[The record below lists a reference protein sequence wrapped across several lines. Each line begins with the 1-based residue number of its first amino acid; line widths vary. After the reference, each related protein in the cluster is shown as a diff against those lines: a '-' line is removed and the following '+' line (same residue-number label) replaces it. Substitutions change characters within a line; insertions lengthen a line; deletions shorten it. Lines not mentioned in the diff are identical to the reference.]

1 MEGFSEK
8 TRDYFPSLN
17 RVNSSNQQIIY
28 LDGPGGTQ
36 VPIQV
41 IEAISQYYL
50 RSNANTHGEF
60 ITSQETD
67 LVMDDLRFKV
77 SVMLGAESPN
87 TISIGQNMTTL
98 NYSLA
103 RALSRKFKE
112 DDEVIVTELDH
123 EANRGPWT
131 ILREVGVKIIEV
143 NLMQNGTLDYSDFKS
158 KINDKTVMVCM
169 GMSSNAL
176 GTLNSFNKVKEFL
189 KDRKCLFLLDAV
201 HYAPH
206 FSIDVKDL
214 NCDFML
220 CSAYK
225 FYGPHISFLYS
236 RPGVLN
242 ELNPDRLVVQD
253 QKAPYIIE
261 TGTLNHA
268 ACSGVSAAIDFIS
281 SLGQGSTYREKLES
295 AYLQISDH
303 EFSLAKYLYDSLE
316 GFDKTTVIGSIT
328 RVSSSEKTLAL
339 VESIIG
345 DFLSSPNVSFISISS
360 FFMSVFNRV
369 LDFNIFSR
377 SSRSLT
383 NSFLSSSSFICS
395 NFANCLKRIS
405 KIAFACISDNLN
417 FFIKAFFG
425 LSCVLIIFITSS
437 RFK

>member
-1 MEGFSEK
+1 MEVFSEK

-77 SVMLGAESPN
+77 SVMLGAESSN

-112 DDEVIVTELDH
+112 GDEVIVTELDH
-123 EANRGPWT
+123 EANRGPWM
-131 ILREVGVKIIEV
+131 ILKEVGVKIIEV

-176 GTLNSFNKVKEFL
+176 GTLNSFNKVKEYL

-236 RPGVLN
+236 KPGVLQ

-253 QKAPYIIE
+253 QEAPYIIE

-281 SLGQGSTYREKLES
+281 SLGQGRTYREKLES

-303 EFSLAKYLYDSLE
+303 EFNLAKHLYESLE
-316 GFDKTTVIGSIT
+316 GFDKTTVIGPDFST
-328 RVSSSEKTLAL
+328 RERT
-339 VESIIG
+339 
-345 DFLSSPNVSFISISS
+345 PTVSFVHSEYSPKEVCALLAKQNICAWDGHFYALKAIQQLGLESRGGVTRLGISLYNTRKEID
-360 FFMSVFNRV
+360 RV
-369 LDFNIFSR
+369 IEV
-377 SSRSLT
+377 
-383 NSFLSSSSFICS
+383 
-395 NFANCLKRIS
+395 
-405 KIAFACISDNLN
+405 
-417 FFIKAFFG
+417 IK
-425 LSCVLIIFITSS
+425 SI
-437 RFK
+437 

>member
-1 MEGFSEK
+1 MEVFSEK

-112 DDEVIVTELDH
+112 GDEVIVTELDH
-123 EANRGPWT
+123 EANRGPWM
-131 ILREVGVKIIEV
+131 ILKEVGVKIIEV

-176 GTLNSFNKVKEFL
+176 GTLNSFNKVKEYL

-236 RPGVLN
+236 KPGVLQ

-253 QKAPYIIE
+253 QEAPYIIE

-303 EFSLAKYLYDSLE
+303 EFSLAKHLYESLE
-316 GFDKTTVIGSIT
+316 GFDKTTVIGPDFST
-328 RVSSSEKTLAL
+328 RERT
-339 VESIIG
+339 
-345 DFLSSPNVSFISISS
+345 PTVSFVHSEYSPKEVCALLAKQNICAWDGHFYALKAIQQLGLESRGGVTRLGISLYNTRKEID
-360 FFMSVFNRV
+360 RV
-369 LDFNIFSR
+369 IEV
-377 SSRSLT
+377 
-383 NSFLSSSSFICS
+383 
-395 NFANCLKRIS
+395 
-405 KIAFACISDNLN
+405 
-417 FFIKAFFG
+417 IK
-425 LSCVLIIFITSS
+425 SI
-437 RFK
+437 

>member
-1 MEGFSEK
+1 MEVFSEK

-67 LVMDDLRFKV
+67 LVMDDLRSKV

-123 EANRGPWT
+123 EANRGPWM
-131 ILREVGVKIIEV
+131 ILKEVGVKIIEV

-176 GTLNSFNKVKEFL
+176 GTLNSFNKVKEYL

-236 RPGVLN
+236 KPGVLQ

-253 QKAPYIIE
+253 QEAPYIIE

-303 EFSLAKYLYDSLE
+303 EFSLAKHLYESLE
-316 GFDKTTVIGSIT
+316 GFDKTTVIGPDFST
-328 RVSSSEKTLAL
+328 RERT
-339 VESIIG
+339 
-345 DFLSSPNVSFISISS
+345 PTVSFVHSEYSPQKVCALLAKQNICAWDGHFYALKAIQQLGLESRGGVTRLGISLYNTRKEID
-360 FFMSVFNRV
+360 RV
-369 LDFNIFSR
+369 IE
-377 SSRSLT
+377 
-383 NSFLSSSSFICS
+383 
-395 NFANCLKRIS
+395 A
-405 KIAFACISDNLN
+405 
-417 FFIKAFFG
+417 IK
-425 LSCVLIIFITSS
+425 SI
-437 RFK
+437 

>member
-8 TRDYFPSLN
+8 TREYFPSLN

-41 IEAISQYYL
+41 IEAISKYYL

-60 ITSQETD
+60 ITSKETD
-67 LVMDDLRFKV
+67 SIMDDLRFKV
-77 SVMLGAESPN
+77 SLMLGAENPN
-87 TISIGQNMTTL
+87 SISIGQNMTTL

-112 DDEVIVTELDH
+112 GDEVIVTELDH
-123 EANRGPWT
+123 EANRGPWM
-131 ILREVGVKIIEV
+131 ILKEVGVKIIEV
-143 NLMQNGTLDYSDFKS
+143 NLKQNGTLDYSDFKS

-176 GTLNSFNKVKEFL
+176 GTLNSFNRVKEYL

-214 NCDFML
+214 DCDFML

-236 RPGVLN
+236 KPGVLN
-242 ELNPDRLVVQD
+242 DLNPDRLVVQD
-253 QKAPYIIE
+253 QEAPYIIE

-268 ACSGVSAAIDFIS
+268 ACSGVSAAIDFMS
-281 SLGQGSTYREKLES
+281 SLGQGRTYREKLES

-303 EFSLAKYLYDSLE
+303 EFNLAKHLYESLE
-316 GFDKTTVIGSIT
+316 DFDKTTVIGPDFST
-328 RVSSSEKTLAL
+328 RERT
-339 VESIIG
+339 
-345 DFLSSPNVSFISISS
+345 PTVSFVHSEYSPQEVCASLAKHNICAWDGYFYALKAIQQLGLESRGGVTRLGISLYNTKKEIDRAIE
-360 FFMSVFNRV
+360 V
-369 LDFNIFSR
+369 
-377 SSRSLT
+377 
-383 NSFLSSSSFICS
+383 
-395 NFANCLKRIS
+395 
-405 KIAFACISDNLN
+405 
-417 FFIKAFFG
+417 IK
-425 LSCVLIIFITSS
+425 SI
-437 RFK
+437 

>member
-8 TRDYFPSLN
+8 TREYFPSLN

-123 EANRGPWT
+123 EANRGPWM
-131 ILREVGVKIIEV
+131 ILKEVGVKIIEV
-143 NLMQNGTLDYSDFKS
+143 SLMQNGTLDYSDFKS

-176 GTLNSFNKVKEFL
+176 GTLNSFYKVKEYL

-206 FSIDVKDL
+206 FSIDVKELD
-214 NCDFML
+214 CDFML

-236 RPGVLN
+236 KPGVLN
-242 ELNPDRLVVQD
+242 DLNPDRLVVQD
-253 QKAPYIIE
+253 QQAPYIIE

-281 SLGQGSTYREKLES
+281 SLEL
-295 AYLQISDH
+295 ISPKTVPIAIAIIK
-303 EFSLAKYLYDSLE
+303 SSKTVTKNTIVKI
-316 GFDKTTVIGSIT
+316 DK
-328 RVSSSEKTLAL
+328 
-339 VESIIG
+339 
-345 DFLSSPNVSFISISS
+345 
-360 FFMSVFNRV
+360 SVV
-369 LDFNIFSR
+369 G
-377 SSRSLT
+377 
-383 NSFLSSSSFICS
+383 SFLRTG
-395 NFANCLKRIS
+395 RI
-405 KIAFACISDNLN
+405 L
-417 FFIKAFFG
+417 
-425 LSCVLIIFITSS
+425 
-437 RFK
+437 

>member
-1 MEGFSEK
+1 MEVFSEK

-123 EANRGPWT
+123 EANRGPWM
-131 ILREVGVKIIEV
+131 ILKEVGVKIIEV
-143 NLMQNGTLDYSDFKS
+143 NLKQNGTLDYSDFKS

-176 GTLNSFNKVKEFL
+176 GTLNSFNKVKEYL

-236 RPGVLN
+236 KPGVLQ

-253 QKAPYIIE
+253 QEAPYIIE

-303 EFSLAKYLYDSLE
+303 EFSLAKHLYESLE
-316 GFDKTTVIGSIT
+316 GFDKTTVIGPDFST
-328 RVSSSEKTLAL
+328 RERT
-339 VESIIG
+339 
-345 DFLSSPNVSFISISS
+345 PTVSFVHSEYSPQKVCALLAKQNICAWDGHFYALKAIQQLGLESRGGVTRLGISLYNTRKEID
-360 FFMSVFNRV
+360 RV
-369 LDFNIFSR
+369 IEV
-377 SSRSLT
+377 
-383 NSFLSSSSFICS
+383 
-395 NFANCLKRIS
+395 
-405 KIAFACISDNLN
+405 
-417 FFIKAFFG
+417 IK
-425 LSCVLIIFITSS
+425 SI
-437 RFK
+437 

>member
-1 MEGFSEK
+1 MEVFSEK

-123 EANRGPWT
+123 EANRGPWM
-131 ILREVGVKIIEV
+131 ILKEVGVKIIEV

-176 GTLNSFNKVKEFL
+176 GTLNSFNKVKEYL

-236 RPGVLN
+236 KPGVLQ

-253 QKAPYIIE
+253 QEAPYIIE

-303 EFSLAKYLYDSLE
+303 EFSLAKHLYESLE
-316 GFDKTTVIGSIT
+316 GFDKTTVIGPDFST
-328 RVSSSEKTLAL
+328 RERT
-339 VESIIG
+339 
-345 DFLSSPNVSFISISS
+345 PTVSFVHSEYSPQKVCALLAKQNICAWDGHFYALKAIQQLGLESRGGVTRLGISLYNTRKEID
-360 FFMSVFNRV
+360 RV
-369 LDFNIFSR
+369 IE
-377 SSRSLT
+377 
-383 NSFLSSSSFICS
+383 
-395 NFANCLKRIS
+395 A
-405 KIAFACISDNLN
+405 
-417 FFIKAFFG
+417 IK
-425 LSCVLIIFITSS
+425 SI
-437 RFK
+437 

>member
-1 MEGFSEK
+1 MEVFSEK

-123 EANRGPWT
+123 EANRGPWM
-131 ILREVGVKIIEV
+131 ILKEVGVKIIEV
-143 NLMQNGTLDYSDFKS
+143 NLKQNGTLDYSDFKS

-176 GTLNSFNKVKEFL
+176 GTLNSFNRVKEYL

-214 NCDFML
+214 DCDFML

-236 RPGVLN
+236 KPGVLN
-242 ELNPDRLVVQD
+242 DLNPDRLVVQD
-253 QKAPYIIE
+253 QQAPYIIE

-281 SLGQGSTYREKLES
+281 SLGQGRTYREKLES

-303 EFSLAKYLYDSLE
+303 EFSLAKHLYESLE
-316 GFDKTTVIGSIT
+316 DFDKTTVIGPDFST
-328 RVSSSEKTLAL
+328 RERT
-339 VESIIG
+339 
-345 DFLSSPNVSFISISS
+345 PTVSFVHSDYSPKEICASLAKHNICAWDGHFYALKAIQQLGLESRGGVTRLGISLYNTKKEID
-360 FFMSVFNRV
+360 RV
-369 LDFNIFSR
+369 IEV
-377 SSRSLT
+377 
-383 NSFLSSSSFICS
+383 
-395 NFANCLKRIS
+395 
-405 KIAFACISDNLN
+405 
-417 FFIKAFFG
+417 IK
-425 LSCVLIIFITSS
+425 SI
-437 RFK
+437 

>member
-1 MEGFSEK
+1 LENFRLDAMEGFSEK
-8 TRDYFPSLN
+8 AREYFPSLN
-17 RVNSSNQQIIY
+17 RVNSSNQQIVY

-41 IEAISQYYL
+41 IEAISRYYL

-67 LVMDDLRFKV
+67 LVMDDLRSKV
-77 SVMLGAESPN
+77 SVLLGAETPN

-103 RALSRKFKE
+103 RALLRKFNVG
-112 DDEVIVTELDH
+112 DEVIVTELDH
-123 EANRGPWT
+123 EANRGPWM
-131 ILREVGVKIIEV
+131 ILKEVGVNIIEV

-176 GTLNSFNKVKEFL
+176 GTLNSFNKVKKYL

-206 FSIDVKDL
+206 FSIDVKELD
-214 NCDFML
+214 CDFML

-236 RPGVLN
+236 KPGVLN
-242 ELNPDRLVVQD
+242 DLNPDRLVVQD

-303 EFSLAKYLYDSLE
+303 EFNLAKHLYESLE
-316 GFDKTTVIGSIT
+316 GFDKTTVIGPDFST
-328 RVSSSEKTLAL
+328 RERT
-339 VESIIG
+339 
-345 DFLSSPNVSFISISS
+345 PTVSFVHSEFSPHEVCAVLAKQNICAWDGHFYALKAIQQLGLESRGGVTRLGISLYNTKKEID
-360 FFMSVFNRV
+360 RV
-369 LDFNIFSR
+369 IEV
-377 SSRSLT
+377 
-383 NSFLSSSSFICS
+383 
-395 NFANCLKRIS
+395 
-405 KIAFACISDNLN
+405 
-417 FFIKAFFG
+417 IK
-425 LSCVLIIFITSS
+425 SI
-437 RFK
+437 

>member
-8 TRDYFPSLN
+8 TREYFPSLN

-41 IEAISQYYL
+41 IEAISKYYL

-60 ITSQETD
+60 ITSKETD
-67 LVMDDLRFKV
+67 SIMDDLRFKV
-77 SVMLGAESPN
+77 SLMLGAENPN
-87 TISIGQNMTTL
+87 SISIGQNMTTL

-123 EANRGPWT
+123 EANRGPWM
-131 ILREVGVKIIEV
+131 ILKEVGVKIIEV
-143 NLMQNGTLDYSDFKS
+143 NLKQNGTLDYSDFKS

-176 GTLNSFNKVKEFL
+176 GTLNSFNRVKEYL

-236 RPGVLN
+236 KPGVLN
-242 ELNPDRLVVQD
+242 DLNPDRLVVQD
-253 QKAPYIIE
+253 QEAPYIIE

-281 SLGQGSTYREKLES
+281 SLGCLLYT
-295 AYLQISDH
+295 SDAAD
-303 EFSLAKYLYDSLE
+303 E
-316 GFDKTTVIGSIT
+316 
-328 RVSSSEKTLAL
+328 
-339 VESIIG
+339 
-345 DFLSSPNVSFISISS
+345 
-360 FFMSVFNRV
+360 
-369 LDFNIFSR
+369 
-377 SSRSLT
+377 
-383 NSFLSSSSFICS
+383 
-395 NFANCLKRIS
+395 
-405 KIAFACISDNLN
+405 
-417 FFIKAFFG
+417 
-425 LSCVLIIFITSS
+425 
-437 RFK
+437 

>member
-1 MEGFSEK
+1 MEVFSEK

-77 SVMLGAESPN
+77 SVMLGAESSN

-112 DDEVIVTELDH
+112 GDEVIVTELDH
-123 EANRGPWT
+123 EANRGPWM
-131 ILREVGVKIIEV
+131 ILKEVGVKIIEV
-143 NLMQNGTLDYSDFKS
+143 NLKQNGTLDYSDFKS

-176 GTLNSFNKVKEFL
+176 GTLNSFNKVKEYL

-236 RPGVLN
+236 KPGVLQ

-253 QKAPYIIE
+253 QEAPYIIE

-303 EFSLAKYLYDSLE
+303 EFSLAKHLYESLE
-316 GFDKTTVIGSIT
+316 GFDKTTVIGPDFST
-328 RVSSSEKTLAL
+328 RERT
-339 VESIIG
+339 
-345 DFLSSPNVSFISISS
+345 PTVSFVHSEYSPQKVCALLAKQNICAWDGHFYALKAIQQLGLESRGGVTRLGISLYNTRKEID
-360 FFMSVFNRV
+360 RV
-369 LDFNIFSR
+369 IEV
-377 SSRSLT
+377 
-383 NSFLSSSSFICS
+383 
-395 NFANCLKRIS
+395 
-405 KIAFACISDNLN
+405 
-417 FFIKAFFG
+417 IK
-425 LSCVLIIFITSS
+425 SI
-437 RFK
+437 

>member
-1 MEGFSEK
+1 MENFRLDVMEGFSEK
-8 TRDYFPSLN
+8 TREYFPSLN
-17 RVNSSNQQIIY
+17 RVNGLNQQIIY

-41 IEAISQYYL
+41 IEAISHYYL

-123 EANRGPWT
+123 EAHRGPWM
-131 ILREVGVKIIEV
+131 ILKEVGVKIIEV
-143 NLMQNGTLDYSDFKS
+143 NLTQNGTLDYSDFKN

-176 GTLNSFNKVKEFL
+176 GTLNSFNKVKEYL

-206 FSIDVKDL
+206 FSIDVTDL

-236 RPGVLN
+236 KPGALN
-242 ELNPDRLVVQD
+242 DLNPDRLVVQD
-253 QKAPYIIE
+253 QEAPYIIE

-281 SLGQGSTYREKLES
+281 SLGKGSTYRKKLES

-303 EFSLAKYLYDSLE
+303 EFNLAKHLYNSLQ
-316 GFDKTTVIGSIT
+316 GFDKTTVIGPDFST
-328 RVSSSEKTLAL
+328 RERT
-339 VESIIG
+339 
-345 DFLSSPNVSFISISS
+345 PTVSFVHSEYSPQEVCASLAKQNICAWNGHFYALKAIQQLGLESRGGVTRLGISLYNTKKE
-360 FFMSVFNRV
+360 VDRV
-369 LDFNIFSR
+369 IEVIQS
-377 SSRSLT
+377 
-383 NSFLSSSSFICS
+383 I
-395 NFANCLKRIS
+395 
-405 KIAFACISDNLN
+405 
-417 FFIKAFFG
+417 
-425 LSCVLIIFITSS
+425 
-437 RFK
+437 

>member
-8 TRDYFPSLN
+8 TREYFPSLN

-41 IEAISQYYL
+41 IEAISKYYL

-60 ITSQETD
+60 ITSKETD
-67 LVMDDLRFKV
+67 SIMDDLRFKV
-77 SVMLGAESPN
+77 SLMLGAENPN
-87 TISIGQNMTTL
+87 SISIGQNMTTL

-112 DDEVIVTELDH
+112 GDEVIVTELDH
-123 EANRGPWT
+123 EANRGPWM
-131 ILREVGVKIIEV
+131 ILKEVGVKIIEV
-143 NLMQNGTLDYSDFKS
+143 NLKQNGTLDYSDFKS

-176 GTLNSFNKVKEFL
+176 GTLNSFNKVKEYL

-206 FSIDVKDL
+206 FSIDVKELD
-214 NCDFML
+214 CDFML

-236 RPGVLN
+236 KPGVLN
-242 ELNPDRLVVQD
+242 DLNPDRLVVQD
-253 QKAPYIIE
+253 QEAPYIIE

-281 SLGQGSTYREKLES
+281 SLGQGTTYREKLES

-303 EFSLAKYLYDSLE
+303 EFNLAKHLYESLE
-316 GFDKTTVIGSIT
+316 GFDKTTVIGPDFST
-328 RVSSSEKTLAL
+328 RERT
-339 VESIIG
+339 
-345 DFLSSPNVSFISISS
+345 PTVSFVHSEYSPQEVCAHLAKQNICAWDGHFYALKAIQQLGIESRGGVTRLGISLYNTRKEID
-360 FFMSVFNRV
+360 RV
-369 LDFNIFSR
+369 IEV
-377 SSRSLT
+377 
-383 NSFLSSSSFICS
+383 
-395 NFANCLKRIS
+395 
-405 KIAFACISDNLN
+405 
-417 FFIKAFFG
+417 IK
-425 LSCVLIIFITSS
+425 SI
-437 RFK
+437 

>member
-8 TRDYFPSLN
+8 TREYFPSLN

-41 IEAISQYYL
+41 IEAISKYYL

-60 ITSQETD
+60 ITSKETD
-67 LVMDDLRFKV
+67 SIMDDLRFKV
-77 SVMLGAESPN
+77 SLMLGAENPN
-87 TISIGQNMTTL
+87 SISIGQNMTTL

-112 DDEVIVTELDH
+112 GDEVIVTELDH
-123 EANRGPWT
+123 EANRGPWM
-131 ILREVGVKIIEV
+131 ILKEVGVKIIEV
-143 NLMQNGTLDYSDFKS
+143 NLKQNGTLDYSDFKS

-176 GTLNSFNKVKEFL
+176 GTLNSFNRVKEYL

-206 FSIDVKDL
+206 FSIDVKVLD
-214 NCDFML
+214 CDFML

-236 RPGVLN
+236 KPGVLN
-242 ELNPDRLVVQD
+242 DLNPDRLVVQD
-253 QKAPYIIE
+253 QEPPYIIE

-281 SLGQGSTYREKLES
+281 SLGQGNTYREKLES

-303 EFSLAKYLYDSLE
+303 EFSLAKHLYESLE
-316 GFDKTTVIGSIT
+316 GFDKTTVIGPDFST
-328 RVSSSEKTLAL
+328 RERT
-339 VESIIG
+339 
-345 DFLSSPNVSFISISS
+345 PTVSFVHSEYSPKEVCALLAKQNICAWDGHFYALKAIQQLGLESRGGVTRLGISLYNTRKEID
-360 FFMSVFNRV
+360 RV
-369 LDFNIFSR
+369 IEV
-377 SSRSLT
+377 
-383 NSFLSSSSFICS
+383 
-395 NFANCLKRIS
+395 
-405 KIAFACISDNLN
+405 
-417 FFIKAFFG
+417 IK
-425 LSCVLIIFITSS
+425 SI
-437 RFK
+437 

>member
-8 TRDYFPSLN
+8 TREYFPSLN

-41 IEAISQYYL
+41 IEAISKYYL

-60 ITSQETD
+60 ITSKETD
-67 LVMDDLRFKV
+67 SIMDDLRFKV
-77 SVMLGAESPN
+77 SLMLGAENPN
-87 TISIGQNMTTL
+87 SISIGQNMTTL

-123 EANRGPWT
+123 EANRGPWM
-131 ILREVGVKIIEV
+131 ILKEVGVKIIEV
-143 NLMQNGTLDYSDFKS
+143 NLKQNGTLDYSDFKS

-176 GTLNSFNKVKEFL
+176 GTLNSFNKVKEYL

-236 RPGVLN
+236 KPDVLQ

-253 QKAPYIIE
+253 QEAPYIIE

-303 EFSLAKYLYDSLE
+303 EFSLAKHLYESLE
-316 GFDKTTVIGSIT
+316 DFDKTTVIGPDFST
-328 RVSSSEKTLAL
+328 RERT
-339 VESIIG
+339 
-345 DFLSSPNVSFISISS
+345 PTVSFVHSEYSPKEVCALLAKQNICAWDGHFYALKAIQQLGLESRGGVTRLGISLYNTRKEID
-360 FFMSVFNRV
+360 RV
-369 LDFNIFSR
+369 IEV
-377 SSRSLT
+377 
-383 NSFLSSSSFICS
+383 
-395 NFANCLKRIS
+395 
-405 KIAFACISDNLN
+405 
-417 FFIKAFFG
+417 IK
-425 LSCVLIIFITSS
+425 SI
-437 RFK
+437 

>member
-1 MEGFSEK
+1 MEVFSEK

-123 EANRGPWT
+123 EANRGPWM
-131 ILREVGVKIIEV
+131 ILKEVGVKIIEV
-143 NLMQNGTLDYSDFKS
+143 NLKQNGTLDYSDFKS

-176 GTLNSFNKVKEFL
+176 GTLNSFNRVKEYL

-206 FSIDVKDL
+206 FSIDVKVLD
-214 NCDFML
+214 CDFML

-236 RPGVLN
+236 KPGVLN
-242 ELNPDRLVVQD
+242 DLNPDRLVVQD
-253 QKAPYIIE
+253 QEPPYIIE

-303 EFSLAKYLYDSLE
+303 EFSLAKHLYESLE
-316 GFDKTTVIGSIT
+316 GFDKTTVIGPDFST
-328 RVSSSEKTLAL
+328 RERT
-339 VESIIG
+339 
-345 DFLSSPNVSFISISS
+345 PTVSFVHSEYSPQKVCALLAKQNICAWDGHFYALKAIQQLGLESRGGVTRLGISLYNTRKEID
-360 FFMSVFNRV
+360 RV
-369 LDFNIFSR
+369 VEV
-377 SSRSLT
+377 
-383 NSFLSSSSFICS
+383 
-395 NFANCLKRIS
+395 
-405 KIAFACISDNLN
+405 
-417 FFIKAFFG
+417 IK
-425 LSCVLIIFITSS
+425 SI
-437 RFK
+437 

>member
-1 MEGFSEK
+1 MEVFSEK

-103 RALSRKFKE
+103 RALSRRFKE

-123 EANRGPWT
+123 EANRGPWM
-131 ILREVGVKIIEV
+131 ILKEVGVKIIEV
-143 NLMQNGTLDYSDFKS
+143 SLMQNGTLDYSDFKS
-158 KINDKTVMVCM
+158 KINEKTVMVCM

-176 GTLNSFNKVKEFL
+176 GTLNDFHSVRSFLPNN
-189 KDRKCLFLLDAV
+189 CLFLLDAV

-206 FSIDVKDL
+206 FAINVSEL
-214 NCDFML
+214 GCDFLL

-225 FYGPHISFLYS
+225 FYGPHVGFLYS
-236 RPGVLN
+236 SPGL
-242 ELNPDRLVVQD
+242 LDSLDTDRLVVQD
-253 QKAPYIIE
+253 QSAPFIIE

-268 ACSGVSAAIDFIS
+268 ACAGVSAAIEFIA
-281 SLGQGSTYREKLES
+281 SLGEGDSLRSKLVD
-295 AYLQISDH
+295 AYSKISVH
-303 EFSLAKYLYDSLE
+303 EFALAKYLHDSLCVL
-316 GFDKTTVIGSIT
+316 DKVSVIGQ
-328 RVSSSEKTLAL
+328 
-339 VESIIG
+339 
-345 DFLSSPNVSFISISS
+345 DFSNTKRTPTVSFVHSDYTPNEICKKLASSNICAWDGHFYAFKAIQQLGLEKKGGVTRLGISIYNTKEEVERVV
-360 FFMSVFNRV
+360 SV
-369 LDFNIFSR
+369 I
-377 SSRSLT
+377 
-383 NSFLSSSSFICS
+383 S
-395 NFANCLKRIS
+395 NL
-405 KIAFACISDNLN
+405 
-417 FFIKAFFG
+417 
-425 LSCVLIIFITSS
+425 
-437 RFK
+437 